1 MSLKSLSRATKKI
14 GFQISVRYTTI
25 LIFCALLLFL
35 ACHFV
40 ITAYLSS
47 RDKES
52 IHDKITQLTD
62 LYQKG
67 GIAAVRQNVETTR
80 DEDARKNFFVRVAS
94 VENENLYSTGTDD
107 FEDFDVEA
115 AVSGIQTSGWIT
127 LHEKSQD
134 QEFEILKRPEV
145 LEIATEKM
153 FDGTVIQVGKS
164 SEYRED
170 FMAVFRWALA
180 LLLIPIVLIAGAL
193 LSFHTLRPLQSL
205 LATLK
210 EIEQGKMESRVHVT
224 GNGDE
229 LDELAKLF
237 NRMLERI
244 ETLVV
249 GMRSSLDNVA
259 HDLRTPIAR
268 FRAIAES
275 ALQSEQNG
283 NSHREALADCLEE
296 SERIVAMLDTLMDIS
311 EAETGSMKLNL
322 EIVDVA
328 NLIDETI
335 ELYRYVAEDKQITVS
350 ISCDENL
357 KIKADPNRMRQVLA
371 NLLDNAIKYTEPKGS
386 IELKAESY
394 NGEAVIFVKD
404 SGIGIVVDELPRIWE
419 RLYRSDVSRS
429 RRGLGLGLSLVRAVV
444 NTHGGHVEA
453 FSQGLGSGSIF
464 KISFPEVRN

>member
-1 MSLKSLSRATKKI
+1 MSLKSLSRATRKI

-25 LIFCALLLFL
+25 LILCALLLFF
-35 ACHFV
+35 ACHFGL
-40 ITAYLSS
+40 TAILADK
-47 RDKES
+47 DKES
-52 IHDKITQLTD
+52 IQEKLTQLSS
-62 LYQKG
+62 LYQKS
-67 GIAAVRQNVETTR
+67 GITAVTKNVETTR
-80 DEDARKNFFVRVAS
+80 DADIRKNLFVRVAS
-94 VENENLYSTGTDD
+94 SGNEDLYSTDPDD
-107 FEDFDVEA
+107 FEDFDIETA
-115 AVSGIQTSGWIT
+115 APEIHTAGWVT
-127 LHEKSQD
+127 LHEKGPD
-134 QEFEILKRPEV
+134 EEFEILKRPEV
-145 LEIATEKM
+145 LEIATKKM
-153 FDGTVIQVGKS
+153 GDGTLIQVGKS

-170 FMAVFRWALA
+170 FMAMFRWALA
-180 LLLIPIVLIAGAL
+180 LLLIPVVLIAGAL
-193 LSFHTLRPLQSL
+193 LSFRTLRPLQSL
-205 LATLK
+205 VATLK
-210 EIEQGKMESRVHVT
+210 EIELGKMESRVPVR

-229 LDELAKLF
+229 LDELATLF
-237 NRMLERI
+237 NHMLERI

-322 EIVDVA
+322 EIIDVA
-328 NLIDETI
+328 NLIHETI

-350 ISCDENL
+350 MSCDENL
-357 KIKADPNRMRQVLA
+357 RIKADPNRIRQVLA

-386 IELKAESY
+386 IELKAQSIS
-394 NGEAVIFVKD
+394 GEVVIFVKD
-404 SGIGIVVDELPRIWE
+404 TGIGIVVDELPRIWE

-429 RRGLGLGLSLVRAVV
+429 KRGLGLGLSLVRAVV
-444 NTHGGHVEA
+444 NTHGGHAEA
-453 FSQGLGSGSIF
+453 FSEGLGSGSIF